1 MIIPSAIAEVKVP
14 NWIKNTADWWANN
27 LITDN
32 EFVNAVEFLIKE
44 GIIKID
50 ATAGEKTDN
59 IPDYE
64 PVISVEG
71 ILKTLHEMNDNQ
83 SYYNER

>member
-1 MIIPSAIAEVKVP
+1 MDNVNTYAGGKRYYPESLDEVLKQQKDVMK
-14 NWIKNTADWWANN
+14 KNFA
-27 LITDN
+27 
-32 EFVNAVEFLIKE
+32 KE
-44 GIIKID
+44 ELEI
-50 ATAGEKTDN
+50 ELVKTDN

-71 ILKTLHEMNDNQ
+71 ILKTLREMNDNQ